1 VPAVVQQLQA
11 QTPYNLAQLE
21 HQFARLKD
29 CISRR
34 SQSPPSPT
42 DLVLDQLIKGGTIAM
57 ASTTLYAADNERLR
71 EMEERKKSKKQQ
83 KTRQFS
89 KATALTV
96 AEAREMF
103 QISKKP
109 NKKKV
114 VAKVVAQGV
123 DKVVDKVVDEA
134 LNQVI
139 STPKVV
145 VERAPHGIT
154 CYICK

>member
-1 VPAVVQQLQA
+1 
-11 QTPYNLAQLE
+11 
-21 HQFARLKD
+21 
-29 CISRR
+29 
-34 SQSPPSPT
+34 
-42 DLVLDQLIKGGTIAM
+42 M
-57 ASTTLYAADNERLR
+57 ANTTLYAADNERLR
-71 EMEERKKSKKQQ
+71 EMEERKKRKKQK

-96 AEAREMF
+96 AEARAMI

-139 STPKVV
+139 PTPKDV

-154 CYICK
+154 CYVCKGGDHLAVDCRKYC